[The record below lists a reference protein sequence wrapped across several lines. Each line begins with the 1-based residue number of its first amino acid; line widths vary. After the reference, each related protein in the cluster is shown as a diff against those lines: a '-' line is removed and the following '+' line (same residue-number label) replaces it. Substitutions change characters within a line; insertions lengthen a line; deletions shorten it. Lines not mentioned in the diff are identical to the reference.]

1 MSGRSFSFSFGNSG
15 NPLAQILSLLVF
27 AVLLVGA
34 LIMGAFVIAVLLGFA
49 VIASLVFAV
58 RVWWLKR
65 KYGARPPFDG
75 GPPPNGPADDT
86 RLIEGE
92 YQVLS
97 DADAEE
103 ARRRQE

>member
-1 MSGRSFSFSFGNSG
+1 MTGRSFSFSFGTSS
-15 NPLAQILSLLVF
+15 NPLVQILSLLVF
-27 AVLLVGA
+27 AVLLVAA

-49 VIASLVFAV
+49 VIAALVFAV

-75 GPPPNGPADDT
+75 GPAPPGEVQGT

-97 DADAEE
+97 ERDPEDE
-103 ARRRQE
+103 RREP